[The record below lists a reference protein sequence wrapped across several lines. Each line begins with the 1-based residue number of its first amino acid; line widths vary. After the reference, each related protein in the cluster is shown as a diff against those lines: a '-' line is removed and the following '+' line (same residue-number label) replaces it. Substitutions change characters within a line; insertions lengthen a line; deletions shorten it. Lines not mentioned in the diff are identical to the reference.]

1 MIEPI
6 MYLGIGFLFAA
17 LIGVTAA
24 PLIHDRA
31 VRLTM
36 RRLENSIPQTM
47 AEIQADKDLLR
58 AEFAMSTR
66 RLEIGVEQ
74 LKEQNTTQ
82 FAELGRKGDLINRLK
97 IEREAQKVEAFALK
111 TEVESLKERLASV
124 GREMR
129 ASDFQRHEPDLVS
142 LVPKDWPKT
151 EPDRLPANSAALNE
165 RRQQGYAV
173 SVALEN
179 PTNGSAQPIGTARA
193 LDGEHNS
200 YDRPD
205 VTPQQASGV
214 SVASGAE
221 PSFHVSADDQIAYES
236 SVKNGRT
243 ARSIRRVFIVALVGA
258 GTAFAWRSYGD
269 GLMEMIGS
277 WTSPRDQLLSA
288 ATDKAPAAPTAAPSA
303 EVRQQLDALTR
314 DLADIRGNVEQF
326 TAKQEETGRN
336 IATPEA
342 AEQENKQKL
351 SSVESQGSAP
361 LTPFP
366 DTKPT
371 TIAGWA
377 LLEVVDGT
385 AVVQG
390 PTGVWRVTRGDTVP
404 GVGRVDS
411 IVRWGNR
418 WIVATS
424 SGLIST
430 P

>member
-142 LVPKDWPKT
+142 LVPKDSPKT
-151 EPDRLPANSAALNE
+151 GPERLPANSAALNE

-179 PTNGSAQPIGTARA
+179 PTNGTAQPIGTARA
-193 LDGEHNS
+193 LGGEHNS

-205 VTPQQASGV
+205 VT
-214 SVASGAE
+214 VASGAE
-221 PSFHVSADDQIAYES
+221 PSFHVSADDQIAYEN

-303 EVRQQLDALTR
+303 EVRQQLDA
-314 DLADIRGNVEQF
+314 
-326 TAKQEETGRN
+326 
-336 IATPEA
+336 
-342 AEQENKQKL
+342 
-351 SSVESQGSAP
+351 
-361 LTPFP
+361 
-366 DTKPT
+366 
-371 TIAGWA
+371 
-377 LLEVVDGT
+377 
-385 AVVQG
+385 
-390 PTGVWRVTRGDTVP
+390 
-404 GVGRVDS
+404 
-411 IVRWGNR
+411 
-418 WIVATS
+418 
-424 SGLIST
+424 
-430 P
+430 

>member
-1 MIEPI
+1 MIEAI
-6 MYLGIGFLFAA
+6 MYFGIGFLVAA
-17 LIGVTAA
+17 VIGVAAA

-74 LKEQNTTQ
+74 LKQQNTNHL
-82 FAELGRKGDLINRLK
+82 AELGRKADLINRLK
-97 IEREAQKVEAFALK
+97 IEREAQNVDTFALK
-111 TEVESLKERLASV
+111 TEVESLKEQLASLD
-124 GREMR
+124 RQTR
-129 ASDFQRHEPDLVS
+129 ATEFQRHEPDVVS
-142 LVPKDWPKT
+142 LVPKDWPRA
-151 EPDRLPANSAALNE
+151 EPKRMPANSATLNE
-165 RRQQGYAV
+165 PRQQGYV
-173 SVALEN
+173 FTLED
-179 PTNGSAQPIGTARA
+179 PTNENASLAGLARVPDSRPSPDDQRGKADQHEHPI
-193 LDGEHNS
+193 
-200 YDRPD
+200 
-205 VTPQQASGV
+205 
-214 SVASGAE
+214 
-221 PSFHVSADDQIAYES
+221 HVSTDDQIAHES
-236 SVKNGRT
+236 LAAGRT
-243 ARSIRRVFIVALVGA
+243 ARNIRRAFIVALIGA
-258 GTAFAWRSYGD
+258 GATVAWRLYSD
-269 GLMEMIGS
+269 DAREMLTS
-277 WTSPRDQLLSA
+277 WNSPRGEMLSVSA
-288 ATDKAPAAPTAAPSA
+288 DRAPSAPAASA

-314 DLADIRGNVEQF
+314 DLADMRSNVEQF
-326 TAKQEETGRN
+326 AAKQEETSQK
-336 IATPEA
+336 IATPPA

-351 SSVESQGSAP
+351 SSAEPQNPPA
-361 LTPFP
+361 LTPYP
-366 DTKPT
+366 ETKPT

-390 PTGVWRVTRGDTVP
+390 PNGVWRVTRGDTVP

-424 SGLIST
+424 SGLISA